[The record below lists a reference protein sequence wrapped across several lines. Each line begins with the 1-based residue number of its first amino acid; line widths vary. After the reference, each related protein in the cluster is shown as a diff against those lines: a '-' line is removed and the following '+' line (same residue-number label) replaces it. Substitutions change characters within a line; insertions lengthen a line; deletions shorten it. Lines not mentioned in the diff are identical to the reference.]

1 MEHGDHVTI
10 WFEHNMYI
18 YIHTYIYILIYIVYI
33 QKSLGALIFQL
44 GSVGQGSMSHYLF
57 VLFSLAI
64 DDYGALEPSPML
76 MLTSST
82 LIKWLSGCCSFS
94 PKRRISKQLPIS
106 STCIQRFGEK
116 LGTSWNI
123 HIFFHHFSSFF
134 LSFHHFVV
142 PMQNPRDLQHCL
154 DPLRQ
159 RLQRLG
165 REKITGCG
173 WIETPQF

>member
-1 MEHGDHVTI
+1 MWLFDLNTTCI
-10 WFEHNMYI
+10 YI
-18 YIHTYIYILIYIVYI
+18 YMYILIYI
-33 QKSLGALIFQL
+33 QKSLGSLIFQL

-82 LIKWLSGCCSFS
+82 LIKWLGGCCSFS
-94 PKRRISKQLPIS
+94 PKQRISKQLPIS

-116 LGTSWNI
+116 SGTSWNI
-123 HIFFHHFSSFF
+123 HIFSIILYIFFDFPQFF
-134 LSFHHFVV
+134 LV

-165 REKITGCG
+165 PSEKITGCG
-173 WIETPQF
+173 WIETPKI